1 MRDKL
6 RHLLHQR
13 HLLRDLL
20 QRELQSRYVGSVGGF
35 LWALA
40 QPLLLLLVYTFVF
53 SVVLQV
59 RFGEEGSVTAF
70 ALYLYCGML
79 PWHAVAGGMAGSTSC
94 LVRSR
99 SLIRTARFP
108 AKVLP
113 TTVVLAELVTQAIG
127 SVFLLVALVV
137 LQRPPAWTLILVPL
151 VVALQLVFT
160 LGLSYA
166 LSALNV
172 FFRDTAQLVQ
182 VALPLWM
189 FLTPIFYP
197 ESRVPP
203 RFRGVMDLNP
213 LSHLVRMYRAVILEG
228 QVPGGGDLAVF
239 AAWALGVFVA
249 GYWLFTRTRWK
260 LADLV

>member
-151 VVALQLVFT
+151 IVALQLVFT